1 MWKKVYYE
9 NMETDYSVSDEG
21 LVRNDKTNYILKNSI
36 QQGYCHVTI
45 YINKKQKNSLV

>member
-36 QQGYCHVTI
+36 SYLR
-45 YINKKQKNSLV
+45 KNIAYF